1 MTSILTNSTSMTALQ
16 ALKAASSSLEATQGQ
31 VSTGLRI
38 SEASHNAAYWSIAT
52 TMRSDN
58 MALSTVSDALGLG
71 IARAD
76 IAYTALDSTV
86 GLLSDFSAK
95 VILAKDQPDNRA
107 KIQTELENLKQQIAS
122 IATSANFN
130 GANWLNTEHP
140 GNLAELSDYKTAI
153 VSSFVRSPEGHASI
167 GKTDVNLL
175 RTSLFNVGG
184 GGALQADPRSLG
196 DIGGLRGQSLNTNGA
211 MGFQDFGF
219 TGAVAIGDTEA
230 IRFTLTLDEGLH
242 AAGQTFDVVIDKA
255 LVSAELGTTDGQ
267 INTIAEMQRVLEAAL
282 NDAGAPAVVS
292 IAGSRFA
299 IRSEELT
306 GESGSSVSVALTETI
321 GGQAAG
327 LENPLAGNIRDS
339 YATTGLLF
347 AGPFR
352 VHNDVEFSFEIEVSG
367 NTPVRITI
375 DRAMVDAAL
384 GTTDGIVA
392 DPDQLA
398 VLLDHAL
405 DGQGINVVATSN
417 FVRLLIDDTVHPNAG
432 SRSTIALR
440 DVADNV
446 GILPDSDLMDVDVS
460 APSALD
466 NYISGLDGMLKK
478 VMTAA
483 SELGALKKS
492 LNLQADFAKS
502 LSDSL
507 SRGVGQL
514 VDANMDKA
522 STRLTALQTQQQLA
536 IQSLQ
541 IANANPQS
549 ILQLFR

>member
-1 MTSILTNSTSMTALQ
+1 MTALQ

-196 DIGGLRGQSLNTNGA
+196 DIGG
-211 MGFQDFGF
+211 
-219 TGAVAIGDTEA
+219 
-230 IRFTLTLDEGLH
+230 
-242 AAGQTFDVVIDKA
+242 
-255 LVSAELGTTDGQ
+255 
-267 INTIAEMQRVLEAAL
+267 
-282 NDAGAPAVVS
+282 
-292 IAGSRFA
+292 
-299 IRSEELT
+299 
-306 GESGSSVSVALTETI
+306 
-321 GGQAAG
+321 
-327 LENPLAGNIRDS
+327 
-339 YATTGLLF
+339 
-347 AGPFR
+347 
-352 VHNDVEFSFEIEVSG
+352 
-367 NTPVRITI
+367 
-375 DRAMVDAAL
+375 
-384 GTTDGIVA
+384 
-392 DPDQLA
+392 
-398 VLLDHAL
+398 
-405 DGQGINVVATSN
+405 
-417 FVRLLIDDTVHPNAG
+417 
-432 SRSTIALR
+432 
-440 DVADNV
+440 
-446 GILPDSDLMDVDVS
+446 
-460 APSALD
+460 
-466 NYISGLDGMLKK
+466 
-478 VMTAA
+478 
-483 SELGALKKS
+483 
-492 LNLQADFAKS
+492 
-502 LSDSL
+502 
-507 SRGVGQL
+507 
-514 VDANMDKA
+514 
-522 STRLTALQTQQQLA
+522 
-536 IQSLQ
+536 
-541 IANANPQS
+541 
-549 ILQLFR
+549 